1 MTGLAQWLFPPR
13 RRRLPAGRALNIAAR
28 TVHIATMGVLV
39 GGHVFDVTE
48 AALWPWLVATL
59 ASGAVL
65 LLLEV
70 YPSAHWL
77 HHNCALA
84 VYAKLVLLALVPWAW
99 DQRVAI
105 LLVVVAL
112 ASALAHAPKRVRH
125 YSVLQRRVMFE

>member
-1 MTGLAQWLFPPR
+1 MAGLTQWLFPTR
-13 RRRLPAGRALNIAAR
+13 RRRLPAGRAVNIAVR

-48 AALWPWLVATL
+48 AALWPWLVATV
-59 ASGAVL
+59 ASGAL
-65 LLLEV
+65 LLMLEV
-70 YPSAHWL
+70 SPSAHWL

-84 VYAKLVLLALVPWAW
+84 VCAKLVLVALIPWAW
-99 DQRVAI
+99 DQRASI